1 MSAIEIHINDTPV
14 ACESGMT
21 VLQACRAANV
31 DLPTLCALKGLSNVG
46 ACRLCLVEMEGSPR
60 LFAAC
65 TLQVAPNQRIKTD
78 TEKLRRYRKMT
89 VELLFAERNHVCS
102 VCVVNGD
109 CELQNLGYK
118 VGMDHVRFPFLSPVC
133 ELDSS
138 KSEYAIDQ
146 NRCVLCTRCVRVCW
160 HIEGAGTKN
169 VSGSGAR
176 SKIITDL
183 NMSWGDSDS
192 CTECGKCVQS
202 CPTGALFHKGATVGE
217 MERDR
222 GKLEFL
228 VTAREKKQWIAD

>member
-1 MSAIEIHINDTPV
+1 MAAIEIHVNDKPV

-21 VLQACRAANV
+21 VLQACRASNV

-46 ACRLCLVEMEGSPR
+46 ACRLCLVEMDGSPR

-65 TLQVAPNQRIKTD
+65 TLMVAPNQRIKTD

-109 CELQNLGYK
+109 CELQDLGYK

-146 NRCVLCTRCVRVCW
+146 NRCVLCTRCVRVCAEV
-160 HIEGAGTKN
+160 EGAHNWDVMGR
-169 VSGSGAR
+169 GANAR
-176 SKIITDL
+176 IISDL
-183 NMSWGDSDS
+183 NQPWAESST
-192 CTECGKCVQS
+192 CTTCGKCVEA
-202 CPTGALFHKGATVGE
+202 CPVGALWDKHKAQGQG
-217 MERDR
+217 RKR
-222 GKLEFL
+222 PEFISEL
-228 VTAREKKQWIAD
+228 IAKRQEARP